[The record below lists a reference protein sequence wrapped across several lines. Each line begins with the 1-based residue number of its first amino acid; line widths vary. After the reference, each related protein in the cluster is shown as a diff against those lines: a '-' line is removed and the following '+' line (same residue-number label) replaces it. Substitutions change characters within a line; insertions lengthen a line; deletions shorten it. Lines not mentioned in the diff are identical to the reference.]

1 MRNLPLVAFVLLLS
15 LCSNNLFAQSSSN
28 STESNS
34 VNSIIKYS
42 NNGKLNYS
50 YRKLANN
57 NFSVDV
63 IIKNDQFI
71 YKQEIDTL
79 KIQSAEAFALLKQ
92 DLQNALIALQNA
104 NPNFKIQRPNYLLF
118 AEDKGAGDPILF
130 LLEQLTHGR
139 LLITPIQQGKVIS
152 HLLKQVFLRPYIITE
167 QLQKLSLTLL
177 LQTMG
182 HV

>member
-1 MRNLPLVAFVLLLS
+1 MHNLPLAAFALLLS
-15 LCSNNLFAQSSSN
+15 FCSNTLFAQTTSN

-63 IIKNDQFI
+63 IFKNDQFI

-79 KIQSAEAFALLKQ
+79 QIHSEEAFTLLKQ
-92 DLQNALIALQNA
+92 DLQNALTALQNA
-104 NPNFKIQRPNYLLF
+104 NSNFKIERSNYFLSCN
-118 AEDKGAGDPILF
+118 DKGVSGLFIVLTNKAGNINTANTKF
-130 LLEQLTHGR
+130 QIKVLLEWLNT
-139 LLITPIQQGKVIS
+139 IEFGKS
-152 HLLKQVFLRPYIITE
+152 
-167 QLQKLSLTLL
+167 
-177 LQTMG
+177 
-182 HV
+182 

>member
-1 MRNLPLVAFVLLLS
+1 MRNLPLAAFVLLLS

-50 YRKLANN
+50 YTLSNN
-57 NFSVDV
+57 NQYSVDV

-79 KIQSAEAFALLKQ
+79 KIQSAEAFTLLKQ
-92 DLQNALIALQNA
+92 DLQNALTALQNV
-104 NPNFKIQRPNYLLF
+104 NPNFKIQRPNYLLI
-118 AEDKGAGDPILF
+118 AEDKGVTGLF
-130 LLEQLTHGR
+130 MVLSNSSGAINTANTKFQIRVLLEWLNT
-139 LLITPIQQGKVIS
+139 IEFGKS
-152 HLLKQVFLRPYIITE
+152 
-167 QLQKLSLTLL
+167 
-177 LQTMG
+177 
-182 HV
+182 

>member
-1 MRNLPLVAFVLLLS
+1 MRNLPLAVFFLLLS

-57 NFSVDV
+57 NFSVEV
-63 IIKNDQFI
+63 IFKNDQSI

-79 KIQSAEAFALLKQ
+79 KIQSSEAFNVLKQ
-92 DLQNALIALQNA
+92 DLQNALTALQNA

-118 AEDKGAGDPILF
+118 AEDKGVTGLF
-130 LLEQLTHGR
+130 MVLSNPTGTINTANTKFQIRVLLEWLNS
-139 LLITPIQQGKVIS
+139 IEFGKS
-152 HLLKQVFLRPYIITE
+152 QN
-167 QLQKLSLTLL
+167 
-177 LQTMG
+177 
-182 HV
+182 